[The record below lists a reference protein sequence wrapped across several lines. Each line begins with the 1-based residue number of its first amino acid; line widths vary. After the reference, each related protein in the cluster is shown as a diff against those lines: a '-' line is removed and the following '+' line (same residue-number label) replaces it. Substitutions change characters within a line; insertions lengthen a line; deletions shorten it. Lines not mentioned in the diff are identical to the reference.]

1 MTVRVRPGARTDEV
15 GGRYGDDVPP
25 VLVVR
30 VAAPAVDGRANDRL
44 VRLLAE
50 ALGVPRSAV
59 VIVSGAAQRT
69 KIVDVEGA
77 TPAVLEALLAR

>member
-1 MTVRVRPGARTDEV
+1 VTVRVRPGARTDEV